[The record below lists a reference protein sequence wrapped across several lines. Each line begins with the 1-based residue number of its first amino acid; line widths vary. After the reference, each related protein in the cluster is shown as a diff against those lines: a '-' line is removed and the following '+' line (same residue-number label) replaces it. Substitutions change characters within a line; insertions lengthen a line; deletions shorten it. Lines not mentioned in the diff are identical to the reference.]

1 MISELHAQ
9 DGYTALVAAA
19 HYGHTRIVRALIEA
33 GAEID
38 EGDGN
43 SSTALNWAAYNGH
56 RDVVELLLD
65 AGADTSIP
73 DGVRDPRP
81 EWVWRWG
88 QRDAD
93 LCFPR
98 PPRPPHAFLP
108 APSRSTLHFRQQGR
122 LPLYC
127 ARTQGH
133 VKIAALL
140 EAAIGGGA
148 ARQVRRMGTKRART
162 DPGPAGGR

>member
-73 DGVRDPRP
+73 DGVRDPRSA
-81 EWVWRWG
+81 VGLTRCRFYVF
-88 QRDAD
+88 RDRRDRAR
-93 LCFPR
+93 LSPR
-98 PPRPPHAFLP
+98 PVPLHPPLFASKAGCRCTAHARKGT
-108 APSRSTLHFRQQGR
+108 SR
-122 LPLYC
+122 LP
-127 ARTQGH
+127 R
-133 VKIAALL
+133 
-140 EAAIGGGA
+140 
-148 ARQVRRMGTKRART
+148 
-162 DPGPAGGR
+162 